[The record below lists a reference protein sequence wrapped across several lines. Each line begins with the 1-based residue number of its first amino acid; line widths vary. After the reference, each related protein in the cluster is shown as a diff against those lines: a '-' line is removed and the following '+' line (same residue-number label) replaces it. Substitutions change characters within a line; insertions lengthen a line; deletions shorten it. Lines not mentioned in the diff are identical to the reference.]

1 MDNNE
6 IIELEDGK
14 KYAVIM
20 SLENDNKEYILVSE
34 TDEENIKEELDIF
47 IHDRK
52 NNIIKEI
59 DDEFEYELIKSVF
72 ERKLDAM

>member
-1 MDNNE
+1 MNSNE
-6 IIELEDGK
+6 IIELQDGK
-14 KYAVIM
+14 KYAIIM

-47 IHDRK
+47 IRDRK

-72 ERKLDAM
+72 ERKLDTM